1 MKITLH
7 RYYNAQASLELDTND
22 IAAIQ
27 EFSAEDD
34 AAWGPE
40 HGDGLPYTKVT
51 LNKGATTSEGMSV
64 AYVGETKS
72 QIEAFAV
79 PEPA

>member
-27 EFSAEDD
+27 EFSAADD

-40 HGDGLPYTKVT
+40 HGDGIPYTKVT
-51 LNKGATTSEGMSV
+51 LNKDARTSEGMSV
-64 AYVGETKS
+64 AYVGETKDE
-72 QIEAFAV
+72 IEAMMAL
-79 PEPA
+79 EPA